1 MSVSK
6 TNICNQALFHLKNS
20 KTLTDVDTDTSLQA
34 SVFLAFYDDV
44 LEEMLREFEWPF
56 AKRIASLALVETDPA
71 DGVEW
76 GFSYRWPSDAIKA
89 RYIVDGNMDPSVQ
102 YPRISFEVGGDDT
115 GRLILTNEE
124 DASLAYT
131 KLVDDVTVMSPKFR
145 KALSLRLAM
154 EAAPTLAGSDQA
166 GMALGQLAERN
177 YRSAMSEAKAEY
189 LNERQSDN
197 PRESEFIEGR

>member
-1 MSVSK
+1 MASK
-6 TNICNQALFHLKNS
+6 TAICNQALFHLKNS

-56 AKRIASLALVETDPA
+56 AKRIASLALVEEDPS

-76 GFSYRWPSDAIKA
+76 GFSYRWPSDCIKA

-102 YPRISFEVGGDDT
+102 YPRISFEIG
-115 GRLILTNEE
+115 
-124 DASLAYT
+124 
-131 KLVDDVTVMSPKFR
+131 VDDVTVMSPKFR
-145 KALSLRLAM
+145 KALSFRLAM

-189 LNERQSDN
+189 LNERQSGN